1 MIRGKASG
9 LASISNVCAAYF
21 KIQKWEEGGKERK
34 YDSWCQAIIA
44 TWKEHVDE
52 DDYLSACL
60 LSEVSVSEFKMRTL
74 TLPQPPPQLPLL
86 DFSFLCLL
94 SLIWRTPQ
102 PCMPHQ
108 RELSMFLW
116 RRESIGLTQS
126 LGRKFQS
133 GRQCR

>member
-1 MIRGKASG
+1 MSQLYSDPYITNVLLKKAEERFPFDTGNSVRPSKH
-9 LASISNVCAAYF
+9 LECVCCLLQDS
-21 KIQKWEEGGKERK
+21 KVGGRGKERK

-94 SLIWRTPQ
+94 SLIWRIP
-102 PCMPHQ
+102 
-108 RELSMFLW
+108 
-116 RRESIGLTQS
+116 
-126 LGRKFQS
+126 
-133 GRQCR
+133 